1 MYMAGIARDNNLA
14 IGLKNSIDMIPD
26 VLSVIQFAVNEECHE
41 QEECEGYAA
50 VTKANLAVFNI
61 EYKVKNCTKVPGV
74 TLSSVF
80 KPMDLNAIG
89 GQC

>member
-1 MYMAGIARDNNLA
+1 MAGIARDNNMA
-14 IGLKNSIDMIPD
+14 IGLKNSIAMVPD
-26 VLSVIQFAVNEECHE
+26 VVSVVQFAVNEECHE
-41 QEECEGYAA
+41 LDECEGYAPM
-50 VTKANLAVFNI
+50 TKAGLAVFNI
-61 EYKVKNCTKVPGV
+61 EYAVKNCTKVPGV